1 LTVEYPASDSDKITR
16 YIFDRDWLRS
26 NPIKHNVFMPNSK
39 YPNEISVF
47 LITGCSERNIWDIGA
62 GIRRD
67 KDVLARADLR
77 VADVRK
83 VANGTGG
90 LLQVMVDG
98 VGHPKHANIKAVP
111 SEKSLIRVVATE
123 LAEKAHFVKK

>member
-1 LTVEYPASDSDKITR
+1 LTLDYPASDADKIAR
-16 YIFDRDWLRS
+16 YIFERDWLRS

-47 LITGCSERNIWDIGA
+47 LVTECSEESIWDIGSR
-62 GIRRD
+62 IRTD
-67 KDVLARADLR
+67 KEVLARADL
-77 VADVRK
+77 K
-83 VANGTGG
+83 VAEVQKIANGMGG
-90 LLQVMVDG
+90 FLQVLVDG

-111 SEKSLIRVVATE
+111 SEKSLMRVVATE